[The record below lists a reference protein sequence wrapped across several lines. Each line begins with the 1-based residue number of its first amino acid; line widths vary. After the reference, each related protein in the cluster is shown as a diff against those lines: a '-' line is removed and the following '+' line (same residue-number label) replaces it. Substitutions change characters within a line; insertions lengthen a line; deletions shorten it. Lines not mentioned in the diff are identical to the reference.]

1 MAFFSLP
8 RSPGV
13 PFFRVSE
20 ALMSQLVGPDASV
33 LLMQLPDRMTGET
46 VIPLQQEVD
55 ARLPR
60 IPGAGLVLDFSGVQI
75 VSSIAITALL
85 QLDDACR
92 QRGVRL
98 ILTRLP
104 EQIMRFLRQLKLET
118 RFVVVQAVDG
128 AIARAAGGRGA

>member
-75 VSSIAITALL
+75 VSSIAI
-85 QLDDACR
+85 
-92 QRGVRL
+92 
-98 ILTRLP
+98 
-104 EQIMRFLRQLKLET
+104 
-118 RFVVVQAVDG
+118 
-128 AIARAAGGRGA
+128 

>member
-1 MAFFSLP
+1 
-8 RSPGV
+8 
-13 PFFRVSE
+13 
-20 ALMSQLVGPDASV
+20 MSQLVGPDASV

-128 AIARAAGGRGA
+128 AIARAAGVRGA